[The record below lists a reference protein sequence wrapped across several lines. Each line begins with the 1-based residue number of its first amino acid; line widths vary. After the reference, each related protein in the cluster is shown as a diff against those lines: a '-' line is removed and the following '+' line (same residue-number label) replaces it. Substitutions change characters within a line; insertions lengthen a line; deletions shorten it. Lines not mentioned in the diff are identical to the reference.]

1 MPVLLAALTAA
12 GTDVGTG
19 VVVSNT
25 PDELLADL
33 IRSLAG
39 AFDTEL
45 FVVKSFLTL
54 FVMCLLCG
62 LIGAMVVGNRM
73 AFFSDA
79 MAHCAFAGVALGYLS
94 VLFTGGDRATAAW
107 LIPVVMVVFGVLVGG
122 LMVFVRDR
130 TGLAHDTVIGVFF
143 AFALGFG
150 AMLVKLVQQEST
162 VNLENFLFGNLYFI
176 SESDLGLLVAA
187 LVLTVCAFLW
197 RYNQLMFASFNPSLA
212 RTRRMSVTFNNYL
225 FILLLA
231 LVVNLSIKAVGA
243 LLINALLVVPAAAA
257 TNVSRNVRQMFWV
270 TVAFSLLSGALGYW
284 FSHTQTISVGRI
296 KNVSFGPSGV
306 IVVASVAVFFGSMIV
321 AAVWNRFAPIFGGQK
336 FRRPGGSN
344 PDDPCGLGHGFGQC
358 P

>member
-1 MPVLLAALTAA
+1 M
-12 GTDVGTG
+12 
-19 VVVSNT
+19 

-33 IRSLAG
+33 IRSVAG
-39 AFDTEL
+39 ALGTDL
-45 FVVKSFLTL
+45 FVVKSALTL

-62 LIGAMVVGNRM
+62 LVGALVVGNRM

-94 VLFTGGDRATAAW
+94 VLLTGSDRDTATWA
-107 LIPVVMVVFGVLVGG
+107 IPVVMVVFGIAVGA
-122 LMVFVRDR
+122 LIVYVRDH

-162 VNLENFLFGNLYFI
+162 VSLETFLFGNLYFI
-176 SESDLGLLVAA
+176 PESDLALLLAA
-187 LVLTVCAFLW
+187 LVLTVAAFLW
-197 RYNQLMFASFNPSLA
+197 RYNQLTFASFNPSLA

-225 FILLLA
+225 FIVLLA

-257 TNVSRNVRQMFWV
+257 ANVSRNLRQMFWV
-270 TVAFSLLSGALGYW
+270 TIAFSLLSGVLGYW

-296 KNVSFGPSGV
+296 RNVSFGPSGV
-306 IVVASVAVFFGSMIV
+306 IVVASVAVFFGSMV
-321 AAVWNRFAPIFGGQK
+321 AAAVWNRFAPIFGGQK
-336 FRRPGGSN
+336 FRRPGTGN